1 MKVKLL
7 MLFFACAIVL
17 LLLRLGFWQLERADE
32 KQQQIA
38 QMQESVSGKQ
48 ALNLA
53 QLNPTATQIEWAQ
66 GRVQFLSRPIIF
78 LDNQRSGQQVG
89 VTVYQLAKN
98 QNQQPFLVELGWL
111 PVSNNRTF
119 PMPNALKG
127 EYTVAGLLLPAPAA
141 GFAIG
146 EAISSLDAN
155 TLLVTRIDTEA
166 LSKQLAHSLASRV
179 LRLDPALAIGFERSL
194 TVSSNTL
201 PPEKHRAYAFQWF
214 GLAFAFLCLSL
225 YVLLRKKS

>member
-1 MKVKLL
+1 M
-7 MLFFACAIVL
+7 
-17 LLLRLGFWQLERADE
+17 
-32 KQQQIA
+32 
-38 QMQESVSGKQ
+38 
-48 ALNLA
+48 
-53 QLNPTATQIEWAQ
+53 
-66 GRVQFLSRPIIF
+66 
-78 LDNQRSGQQVG
+78 
-89 VTVYQLAKN
+89 
-98 QNQQPFLVELGWL
+98 
-111 PVSNNRTF
+111 
-119 PMPNALKG
+119 
-127 EYTVAGLLLPAPAA
+127 AGLLLPAPAA

-155 TLLVTRIDTEA
+155 TLLVTRIDTDA

-201 PPEKHRAYAFQWF
+201 PPEKHNAYAFQWF